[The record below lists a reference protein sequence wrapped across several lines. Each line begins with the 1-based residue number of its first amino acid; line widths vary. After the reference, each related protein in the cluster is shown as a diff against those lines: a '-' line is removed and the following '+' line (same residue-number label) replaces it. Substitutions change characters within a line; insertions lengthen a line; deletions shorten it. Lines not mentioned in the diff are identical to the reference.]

1 MPING
6 INIKMNNKN
15 NTRANHKKRR
25 APHNQSSRKQK
36 SSINPNQ
43 LIQKAE
49 GFLEKPY
56 QALTT
61 YQDMEIH
68 PQLKLNLKSMG
79 FVNPTEIQEK
89 TYQNITERQDLIGI
103 ANTGTGKTGA
113 FLIPIIHQLL
123 DENKNSFSTLVIV
136 PTREL
141 ALQVEDEFKK
151 LSKGLNLYSSCH
163 IGGTSITKDI
173 NRLKQNNHLIIGT
186 PGRLLDLAQ
195 RGNIKL
201 AQISTLILDEFDR
214 MLDMGFIH
222 DIRKLVGGMKNR
234 NHTMLFSA
242 TVEPSQ
248 KSLIHEMVKNPVTIA
263 VSNGSTSSK
272 NVAQDII
279 HVPDGADK
287 FEMLRKLLSS
297 NDFSKVILFAET
309 KRLADKLS
317 KKLNQSGIKTDQ
329 IHGNKSQNYR
339 INALSK
345 FKNGNIKVLVATD
358 VAARGVDVD
367 SVSHVINYQLPI
379 NYDTYIHR
387 IGRTGRAGKKGMAYT
402 FID

>member
-89 TYQNITERQDLIGI
+89 TYQNIIERQDLIGI

-339 INALSK
+339 INALSN